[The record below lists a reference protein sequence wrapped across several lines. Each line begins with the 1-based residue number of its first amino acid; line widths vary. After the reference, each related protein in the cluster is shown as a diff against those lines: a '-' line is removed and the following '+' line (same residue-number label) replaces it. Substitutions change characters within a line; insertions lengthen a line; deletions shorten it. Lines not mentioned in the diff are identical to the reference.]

1 MDYLLL
7 VITWLSWCAM
17 HSFLISSTMTGYMR
31 SRFPG
36 YVSWYRIFYNIF
48 SLITLIAP
56 VYFMKTI
63 ESSPVFS
70 WQGIMQ
76 FPRFAILLLA
86 LILFR
91 EGAKKY
97 DLGFFLGIKQ
107 LKTGKGNT
115 LLDDKEMFAATG
127 VFGLIRHPWY
137 TGSLLLV
144 WSFFPVYTAAKVV
157 TAAILSIYIV
167 TGTILEEKKIMAE
180 YRESYTNYQR
190 DVSMLF
196 PWKWLLRRLKVF
208 LNRLNL

>member
-7 VITWLSWCAM
+7 VITWVGWCAM
-17 HSFLISSTMTGYMR
+17 HSFLISSTMTGYLQ

-48 SLITLIAP
+48 SLTTLLVP
-56 VYFMKTI
+56 VYCMKTI

-70 WQGIMQ
+70 WEGFMQ
-76 FPRFAILLLA
+76 LPRFAMLLLA

-91 EGAKKY
+91 EGSKKY
-97 DLGFFLGIKQ
+97 DLGFFLGIQQ

-127 VFGLIRHPWY
+127 VFGLVRHPWY

-144 WSFFPVYTAAKVV
+144 WSFFPVYTVVNVV

-167 TGTILEEKKIMAE
+167 TGTVLEEKKIKAE
-180 YRESYTNYQR
+180 YRESYTNYQK
-190 DVSMLF
+190 DVSMLV
-196 PWKWLLRRLKVF
+196 PWKWLVRRLRSF
-208 LNRLNL
+208 LSGLNL